1 MAKKQTI
8 QPLGDRILVRALAL
22 EETTKAGIILP
33 DTSSKER
40 PQEGEVLAVG
50 TGKKND
56 DGKVLPM
63 TIKVGDRVLFSKYGP
78 TEIKID
84 REELLILSES
94 DVLAIIK

>member
-40 PQEGEVLAVG
+40 PQR
-50 TGKKND
+50 K
-56 DGKVLPM
+56 P
-63 TIKVGDRVLFSKYGP
+63 
-78 TEIKID
+78 
-84 REELLILSES
+84 
-94 DVLAIIK
+94 